1 MSDYILELNN
11 ITKNFPGVKALDNA
25 NFRLKKKSIHAL
37 LGENGAGKSTLI
49 KIITGVYN
57 QNEGKL
63 FLNNQEKSFSSP
75 NEAMNAGI
83 SVVHQERNLIRRF
96 SVGENLMLTNL
107 PKNNLGLI
115 DYNTVAKESKKWLD
129 IMELDIDPNTIVSDL
144 TVAKMQLCE
153 IAKALSLE
161 SKILLLD
168 EPTSSLS
175 PQDTK
180 NLFAFT
186 FFWSLVLN
194 ENNIDIASAA
204 AVLSSKRDAFASSIP
219 VRSATMVWKFKRA
232 SNLPWAISAWY
243 GV

>member
-115 DYNTVAKESKKWLD
+115 DYKIVAKESKKWLD
-129 IMELDIDPNTIVSDL
+129 IMELDIDPNTILTSCSATNRLSNANKFFVSCGDNDE
-144 TVAKMQLCE
+144 VGSSNNSIFDSKD
-153 IAKALSLE
+153 KAL
-161 SKILLLD
+161 
-168 EPTSSLS
+168 
-175 PQDTK
+175 
-180 NLFAFT
+180 
-186 FFWSLVLN
+186 
-194 ENNIDIASAA
+194 
-204 AVLSSKRDAFASSIP
+204 
-219 VRSATMVWKFKRA
+219 
-232 SNLPWAISAWY
+232 AISHSCIFATVKSDTIVF
-243 GV
+243 GSISNSIISSHFFDSLATVL